1 MGLDALGN
9 LGSEH
14 ITLSETVYRAI
25 REAIIDHR
33 LAPGR
38 QLRSAD
44 LSEVLGVSRTPI
56 NEALFRLRQ
65 EGLVTY
71 SERHGFSVVRVS
83 APELPDLFDARV
95 MCEVYG
101 VQRGLASIS
110 DADSANIKS
119 VTARLESLAQSPGT
133 SGQWYATEYS
143 IHRSIVSLAQNPITT
158 RWHERITGIIN
169 SRWAP
174 VPTSEAPNV
183 NAPSVN
189 EHKGILDALLARDIA
204 TVEKLIRQHADS
216 EIARLASYI
225 RSTEV

>member
-95 MCEVYG
+95 MCELYG
-101 VQRGLASIS
+101 IQRGLPTIS
-110 DADSANIKS
+110 DADMANIR
-119 VTARLESLAQSPGT
+119 VGTAHLETLAQNPGST
-133 SGQWYATEYS
+133 HQWYSTEYS
-143 IHRSIVSLAQNPITT
+143 IHRSLVALAQNPITVK
-158 RWHERITGIIN
+158 WHERITAIIN
-169 SRWAP
+169 SRRP
-174 VPTSEAPNV
+174 LVPTSDSPNV
-183 NAPSVN
+183 NAPSLA
-189 EHKGILDALLARDIA
+189 EHKAILEGMEKRDVVAL
-204 TVEKLIRQHADS
+204 EKLLRQHADA
-216 EIARLASYI
+216 EMARLASYI
-225 RSTEV
+225 RSSEV

>member
-9 LGSEH
+9 LGAEH

-71 SERHGFSVVRVS
+71 SERHGFSVVRVT
-83 APELPDLFDARV
+83 APELPDLFDSRT
-95 MCEVYG
+95 MCELYG
-101 VQRGLASIS
+101 VLRGM
-110 DADSANIKS
+110 ANISEADLANLKAL
-119 VTARLESLAQSPGT
+119 TGQLEALGQTPGT
-133 SGQWYATEYS
+133 AHQWYTTEYA
-143 IHRSIVSLAQNPITT
+143 IHRSIVSLAQNPLIT
-158 RWHERITGIIN
+158 RWHERITAVIN
-169 SRWAP
+169 SRWVP
-174 VPTSEAPNV
+174 VPTSESPNV
-183 NAPSVN
+183 NAPALS
-189 EHKGILDALLARDIA
+189 EHRVLLEALMARDVA
-204 TVEKLIRQHADS
+204 NVEKVIRQHA
-216 EIARLASYI
+216 EAEMARLASYI
-225 RSTEV
+225 RSSDA